1 MRTHPTISRWFAFVL
16 AILLVPTMLRAAEP
30 GDATAAATQ
39 KGRPSATSEPWGTM
53 PDGKAVT
60 LFTLTNANGLR
71 VKIVDRGAAIVSVE
85 TPDRAGKLA
94 NVTIGPE
101 TFEAFA
107 AGRGSVGPTL
117 GRYANRIAGGKFTI
131 DGVEYTLARN
141 NGPNHLHGGN
151 VGFDRMTWTGS
162 TPKGGEGETP
172 AATVTLT
179 YHSRDGEEGYPGNLD
194 VTVRY
199 TLSDDNELKTAYE
212 AVTDKPTYINL
223 SNHCY
228 WNLTGDGKSD
238 ALGHVVTIYADQYL
252 PFDAGLIPLGD
263 PKPVRDTPLDFTQPK
278 TIGSRVQQITEPV
291 KGFYDHCYVLNKTP
305 GVALS
310 PAARVVEPTSGRV
323 MEVSTT
329 QPGVQFYTGNR
340 RALCL
345 ETQHFP
351 DSPNHP
357 SYPTTLLRPGE
368 KFSQVTVHKFSVGK
382 E

>member
-1 MRTHPTISRWFAFVL
+1 MQTRRFTPRLLAYLL
-16 AILLVPTMLRAAEP
+16 AILLFPAALRAAEP
-30 GDATAAATQ
+30 GDAVAVAKQ
-39 KGRPSATSEPWGTM
+39 KSGPSAAKTEQWGTM
-53 PDGKAVT
+53 PDGKVVNLT
-60 LFTLTNANGLR
+60 TLTNTSGLR

-85 TPDRAGKLA
+85 TPDRAGNVA
-94 NVTIGPE
+94 NVTLGPA
-101 TFEAFA
+101 TFTDYA

-117 GRYANRIAGGKFTI
+117 GADANRIAKGKFTI

-151 VGFDRMTWTGS
+151 VGFDRVTWIT
-162 TPKGGEGETP
+162 KGGGGDNNRSS
-172 AATVTLT
+172 VTLT

-199 TLSDDNELKTAYE
+199 TLNNDNELRTQYE
-212 AVTDKPTYINL
+212 ATTDKATYVNL

-252 PFDAGLIPLGD
+252 PFDAGLIPLGE
-263 PKPVRDTPLDFTQPK
+263 PKPVRDTPLDFTEPK
-278 TIGSRVQQITEPV
+278 TIGSRVGQIVEPV
-291 KGFYDHCYVLNKTP
+291 KGFYDHCYVLKKTP
-305 GVALS
+305 GKDLS
-310 PAARVVEPTSGRV
+310 LAARVVEPTSGRV

-345 ETQHFP
+345 ETQHYP

-357 SYPTTLLRPGE
+357 GYPSTLLRPGE
-368 KFSQVTVHKFSVGK
+368 KFSQVTVHKFSVRK